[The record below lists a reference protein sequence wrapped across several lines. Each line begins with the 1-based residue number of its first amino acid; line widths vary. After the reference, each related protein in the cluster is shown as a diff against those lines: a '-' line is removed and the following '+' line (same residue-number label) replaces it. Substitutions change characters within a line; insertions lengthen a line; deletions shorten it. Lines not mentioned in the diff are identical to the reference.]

1 MEEKMKKLLLLLTAA
16 AVVFTVWGC
25 SFSSPYD
32 YGTNWLLRENDIPQY
47 YSQFD
52 LFYIGKA
59 PAGYGDTHDIQ
70 FNWTKTHTNDIF
82 GRGVRVFAP
91 EIQQPDVKNV
101 TEALEYYLDN
111 FHKPGHPFVLLAE
124 GKAADLLYQAM
135 RKTGGLTVKNGFIAA
150 YLPDMQPKSAEQIA
164 DDFYWKDLKAAA
176 NADDY
181 GVIVSWTSCINNEK
195 MDNPALQKGVYCI
208 NPLNWK
214 LDATPGTAKEN
225 IQAVFYM
232 PEHKNIFW
240 RKVEVK
246 NFCGAVI
253 DPEKGVLNINCP
265 PPLLHVVNGRFT
277 NNCISIFAGNIVA
290 NAKNRTQLL
299 VKDRKWKC
307 VK

>member
-1 MEEKMKKLLLLLTAA
+1 MRRVSGLLLA
-16 AVVFTVWGC
+16 AVCILLFAGC
-25 SFSSPYD
+25 TSPYD
-32 YGTNWLLRENDIPQY
+32 YGTNWLIRENDVPQY
-47 YSQFD
+47 HSKFD

-82 GRGVRVFAP
+82 GNGVRVFAP
-91 EIQQPDVKNV
+91 EIQKPDVDNV
-101 TEALEYYLDN
+101 SDALAYFMRN
-111 FHKPGHPFVLLAE
+111 FHEPGHPFVLLAE

-135 RKTGGLTVKNGFIAA
+135 QKVRGMTLRNGFIAA
-150 YLPDMQPKSAEQIA
+150 YLPDLQPKTAEEIES
-164 DDFYWKDLKAAA
+164 DFFWEGLKAAE

-181 GVIVSWTSCINNEK
+181 GVIVTWTSCINKEK
-195 MDNPALQKGVYCI
+195 INNPALKKGVYCI

-214 LDATPGTAKEN
+214 LDNTPGTAKEN
-225 IQAVFYM
+225 IKAVFYM

-253 DPEKGVLNINCP
+253 NPARGVLEIDCP
-265 PPLLHVVNGRFT
+265 LPLLHVVNGHFT
-277 NNCISIFAGNIVA
+277 NNCISIFAGNIVS
-290 NAKNRTQLL
+290 NAERRTKNL
-299 VKDRKWKC
+299 VKHREWGT